1 MVTTLSGYWYAR
13 STKTEVGECTN
24 QSVVMLVR
32 RNCITNICR
41 MNFLQRVPIVENEE
55 VIFLSENEYKIG
67 RGNKDKDLRIV
78 LSGRNVSRKHLK
90 LVKTIESK
98 WQLIDTN
105 SLVGTYING
114 EKIKSNI
121 LHTLNDEDII
131 GVGCPL
137 CYSTRGIG
145 ETFVFQYNIPFNEQ
159 G

>member
-1 MVTTLSGYWYAR
+1 
-13 STKTEVGECTN
+13 
-24 QSVVMLVR
+24 
-32 RNCITNICR
+32 
-41 MNFLQRVPIVENEE
+41 MNNYLQRVPIVENEE

-67 RGNKDKDLRIV
+67 RGNKDNDLRIV

-90 LVKTIESK
+90 LVKTVESK

-105 SLVGTYING
+105 SSVGTYING

-121 LHTLNDEDII
+121 LHILNDEDII
-131 GVGCPL
+131 GIGCPL

-145 ETFVFQYNIPFNEQ
+145 ETFVFQYNIPFNGQ